1 MFEGFV
7 EDFNERTRLGVD
19 FMPVSCGFGAGVCR
33 FHVGHDDVR
42 LFSCWFGRFHD
53 DLALF
58 LYWFHACFMLVWC
71 WFMGKL
77 RKDVIDEI
85 RRLGGEGYT
94 ITEIADM
101 VDASRDAVRKYLV
114 DGDSSVV
121 LDGAEGVGLSDGVT
135 RRLYDLQGV
144 LSASSIADAVERAYR
159 DEVAVMKFKLNLW
172 EVYALHGEE
181 FTVEGLI
188 DKLVEY
194 IEEVEYELKIYTDG
208 YPEDQ
213 KTIAELK
220 EADQVKYDEGYQTG
234 YGKAKQDHAIFVN
247 CVYCGN
253 PYQVQPMSKAHRFIS
268 EILSANE
275 WGHISCENQ
284 AQHESERGTRAL
296 RDELMR

>member
-1 MFEGFV
+1 
-7 EDFNERTRLGVD
+7 
-19 FMPVSCGFGAGVCR
+19 
-33 FHVGHDDVR
+33 
-42 LFSCWFGRFHD
+42 
-53 DLALF
+53 
-58 LYWFHACFMLVWC
+58 
-71 WFMGKL
+71 MGKL
-77 RKDVIDEI
+77 GKKMVDRIHAMLE
-85 RRLGGEGYT
+85 EGYSK
-94 ITEIADM
+94 TETANELGLTRKT
-101 VDASRDAVRKYLV
+101 VASYAIDTELKPIQN
-114 DGDSSVV
+114 DSGKM
-121 LDGAEGVGLSDGVT
+121 DLSLGDGVVKD
-135 RRLYDLQGV
+135 LYDMQGI
-144 LSASSIADAVERAYR
+144 LGASSIADAVKRAYR

-234 YGKAKQDHAIFVN
+234 YGKAKQDHAIFAN
-247 CVYCGN
+247 CVYCDN